1 MDKQRRAEMAEQ
13 EIVTETRG
21 RVAIVRLNW
30 PERRNALSWESGR
43 RLRDI
48 IDGFNQDR
56 RIGAIVWTGTDPIFC
71 GGWDVGSWKRG
82 LENEPGEG
90 ERRRPEGENWLAFCV
105 RSKPIICAINGP
117 SIGAGMTMT
126 LNCDARIASEKARF
140 SMRFIRVGI
149 VPELA
154 STMLLTHIVGFH
166 NATELM
172 LTGKTIDAQEA
183 DRIGLVNRVVPH
195 ESLLDEA
202 VGLAAE
208 MADNDTELLL
218 TIKKLAWT
226 NLTEPDLRTIM
237 MRETEELTAGTKRP
251 AFREA
256 VMAFMEK
263 RKPNFHKEA

>member
-1 MDKQRRAEMAEQ
+1 MAEQ
-13 EIVTETRG
+13 EIVTEVKG

-43 RLRDI
+43 RLRNI
-48 IDGFNQDR
+48 IDEFNQDKK
-56 RIGAIVWTGTDPIFC
+56 IGAVVWTGTDPIFC

-82 LENEPGEG
+82 LENEDAEDV
-90 ERRRPEGENWLAFCV
+90 RRPADDESWLAFCV
-105 RSKPIICAINGP
+105 RSKPIVCAINGP

-126 LNCDARIASEKARF
+126 LNCDARIASDRARF

-154 STMLLTHIVGFH
+154 STMLLAHIVGFH
-166 NATELM
+166 HAMELM

-195 ESLLDEA
+195 ESLMDEA
-202 VGLAAE
+202 VALAQE

-218 TIKKLAWT
+218 AVKKLAWT
-226 NLTEPDLRTIM
+226 NLTEPDIRKIM
-237 MRETEELTAGTKRP
+237 TRESEELLAGTQRP

-263 RKPNFHKEA
+263 RKPDFHRES

>member
-1 MDKQRRAEMAEQ
+1 MAEQ

-30 PERRNALSWESGR
+30 PERRNSLSWQSGK
-43 RLRDI
+43 RLREI
-48 IDGFNQDR
+48 IDGFNQDKG
-56 RIGAIVWTGTDPIFC
+56 IGAVVWTGTDPIFC
-71 GGWDVGSWKRG
+71 GGWDVGGWKRG
-82 LENEPGEG
+82 LEDEDAKEQ
-90 ERRRPEGENWLAFCV
+90 RPVDEENWLAFCM

-126 LNCDARIASEKARF
+126 LNCDARIASDKARF
-140 SMRFIRVGI
+140 SVRFIRVGI

-166 NATELM
+166 QAMELM

-183 DRIGLVNRVVPH
+183 DRINLVNKVVPH
-195 ESLLDEA
+195 ETLMDEA
-202 VGLAAE
+202 VGLAQD

-218 TIKKLAWT
+218 AVKKLAWT
-226 NLTEPDLRTIM
+226 NLTEPDIRTIM
-237 MRETEELTAGTKRP
+237 MRERDELDAGTKRP

-256 VMAFMEK
+256 VTAFMEK
-263 RKPNFHKEA
+263 RKPDFHKES